1 MRIDDLAY
9 TAAERL
15 AVVNLRIECCSVS
28 QSHQYMMNPEPT
40 ERFIYITKGNVCFSL
55 GEEQLCASTR
65 DMIYLPRNTGYI
77 SEWLEKSDFVVV
89 DLALCDADGQEIS
102 FGEKPSILF
111 RDKFCVY
118 DGLLR
123 ELAEKTEDKDPFN
136 WLERTSLCLK
146 LICEMARDT
155 KQTDYDNKYSSIKN
169 AITYI
174 ESNFMKDF
182 PIDDLAKM
190 SYLSSTTFRRLF
202 FECKGMSPVDF
213 RNTLR
218 IRRGA
223 ELLKSGKYTVSEVA
237 EKVGIGD
244 AKYFGKLFVRYMGTT
259 PGNFKKE
266 MLKNDRIS

>member
-1 MRIDDLAY
+1 MMKMDDLAY
-9 TAAERL
+9 AAVERL

-28 QSHQYMMNPEPT
+28 QSHRYMMNPEPT
-40 ERFIYITKGNVCFSL
+40 ERFVYITKGNVRFFL
-55 GEEQLCASTR
+55 GDAELCASTR
-65 DMIYLPRNTGYI
+65 DMVYLPRNTGYN
-77 SEWLEKSDFVVV
+77 SEWVEKSDFVVV
-89 DLALCDADGQEIS
+89 DLALSDADGREIS
-102 FGEKPSILF
+102 FGEGPSILF
-111 RDKFCVY
+111 CDKFCVY

-123 ELAEKTEDKDPFN
+123 ELADKTQDNDPFN

-155 KQTDYDNKYSSIKN
+155 KQRESDGKYSSIKN

-174 ESNFMKDF
+174 ESNFAKDF

-190 SYLSSTTFRRLF
+190 SYLSSANFRRLF

-223 ELLKSGKYTVSEVA
+223 ELLKSGKYSISEVA
-237 EKVGIGD
+237 EKVGVGD
-244 AKYFGKLFVRYMGTT
+244 VKYFGKLFVRYMGTT
-259 PGNFKKE
+259 PGTFKKE
-266 MLKNDRIS
+266 MMKEDSI